1 MGLPRIRNL
10 VAPLCFLLLASSW
23 LVSDVEC
30 AKKAGGS
37 APVAAP
43 EATIEEVSAKQLE
56 RLLEDKDYV
65 AVYWYARSCTTC
77 DTVLAELEHIDD
89 DTDSFGVDFVK
100 INDKRLA
107 KQYGISKFPALTYF
121 REKEPII
128 YEGDLMDEA
137 GVLDFLTSLEAMD
150 LPDRIE
156 EVNAKILSKII
167 EDSDY
172 VAVLFCTDHENCPPG
187 NNNKPEC
194 KKCIKALQEL
204 ENIDDEADQLDIGF
218 VKIHDEDL
226 AEEYNL
232 GPLPKLVYYRH
243 QTPIVYEHELQR
255 EEDVL
260 EWLVEN
266 KATGDDDD
274 VIEEVNAKTLKTLIQ
289 NIDNLVVLFYDDED
303 EDSESVLQEL
313 ENIDDDC
320 AKHGIQFVRIDDP
333 KVSKEYGIDE
343 VPAIVYFEKQIPNVY
358 DDDLSDEEE
367 ILEWLLSQL
376 EKDEIEDVTD
386 EMLDKLIKEG
396 KSIAVLFYDNNDKK
410 SEKVLNELENIDD
423 ECDQLGINFVKM
435 DDVEE
440 AKDYGVTKFPKLVYF
455 EQGIPTVYEGSL
467 EQEEDV
473 LEWLERQ
480 TNSDEI
486 EDVTDEML
494 DMIIEKMQH
503 VAVLFYDKDSKTSQK
518 VLAELENID
527 DECDQNDIAFVKIDD
542 DNEAKEWG
550 IEELP
555 TMILFE
561 RGIPHIYEGD
571 LLKEEEL
578 LGWLVHQKR
587 HSEIPEI
594 TDEMKDKLMQM
605 YDHVAI
611 IFYDK
616 DDKQDIRVLNELENI
631 DDELEKEEIVIAR
644 LDNAEEAREYGLDHL
659 PALVYFENEI
669 PAIYEGDLMNE
680 EEVLEWLK
688 LQKYS
693 ATIEEVTDE
702 ILQDLIEDH
711 EYVCVYFSGACEEG
725 EKCDKILDDLENI
738 DDELDEAGIIFVTTE
753 DMVTAKK
760 YNIKNI
766 PSLVFF
772 RNKDPLVFSGD
783 LNDEDEVLAWLTDEE
798 TLEIPGKIEEVN
810 IKMLEKIL
818 SENEHI
824 VVFFYHDD
832 DKKAQKIIAELEN
845 IDDECEE
852 KDIDFVKTSDDDIDK
867 EYDLE
872 NLPALVFYRNKFRTI
887 YTGDMMKEEEILEW
901 VLEQYN
907 TKPEIIESVDRKT
920 LQVLVNEVEHLA
932 VLFYDDDC
940 ETCPKI
946 LEKLETIDDDTDKH
960 HIQFVKANDEK
971 LAHEIGIFSFPALVY
986 YETGV
991 PIMYD
996 GNLKNEKRILQWL
1009 IDHKNNKLPKPK
1021 LRKRYT
1027 DDVEDLDR
1035 EDRIDKKRSGGKKL
1049 KPIPRL
1055 DAVEH
1060 PKPAGQAKSTAGT
1073 KDTKGKAGSTATT
1086 TTKSTSASPSSKSA
1100 KPSKPEPKPAKVAA
1114 KKTTRAVD
1122 DDDDDDEGDLLNEYD
1137 VLDWMHGQKTDESIQ
1152 EVERDEL
1159 LSLIESQDFL
1169 GVVFYIE
1176 DDPNTPKI
1184 LRHIELIDDEAADYG
1199 ILLVKCSDRLMA
1211 KKFGF
1216 RNPPGVTYFRKGKSI
1231 NYDGDI
1237 DDEEELLDWLTD
1249 PHNMEMTDH
1258 IEKVNRKMF
1267 QKIRQASDYLAV
1279 FFYSD
1284 DCKQCPRVLA
1294 EIEHIDD
1301 EADGAGINFV
1311 KIDDK
1316 QMAKELGVYALPG
1329 IVFFKLSSKEPVIY
1343 AGDLNDEDEILN
1355 WLMTQKN
1362 PGGDIIEDL
1371 DGPKLLSL
1379 IEDSN
1384 ALAVYFWNK
1393 TTCEACFTKAAKKQR
1408 KAKER
1413 KGLLDAASSAE
1424 VVDDGT
1430 SDDSTVDGDV
1440 PSTPTT
1446 PSTAAA
1452 AQASVEDTDDC
1463 EQCSGVLESLENIDD
1478 DCDRH
1483 GIMFVKTDDLSIAE
1497 QYGISEYPVL
1507 VYFEDN
1513 VPNVFE
1519 GSLDEEE
1526 EVLQWLITQKTE
1538 DRIELITR
1546 VMLESMVDETQYL
1559 AVYFYKTKSPSY
1571 CRSFCSAE
1579 NIRKRKEFARE
1590 GISDKINCNICDQIL
1605 EGLEVIDD
1613 ELDVFGI
1620 HMVKIQDPQLAKR
1633 YSIKTFPAL
1642 VYFRNGNPLIYEGD
1656 LQNEQSVLEWL
1667 VDDDNRELAD
1677 EIEEVN
1683 ERMLDRLME
1692 QSPLLCVFYYDED
1705 CSECDDIL
1713 EELELIDGE
1722 VDLYGIDFVKV
1733 ASLDAA
1739 HKYGV
1744 TTIPSL
1750 VYYRKQI
1757 PMLYDGDMHDH
1768 ERVMNWLTSQD
1779 VFEIKNEIEEVNRKM
1794 LNKLLDE
1801 NEFLAVYFFEE
1812 DQEESEAV
1820 LEKLELIDSETDNLD
1835 ITFVKMGDPR
1845 YARKWGVTKLP
1856 AIVYFR
1862 KRFPSIYRGDMY
1874 DEQDVLEW
1882 LRKNRFRQPELN
1894 IFMYALI
1901 ALGLGFVIYTAFL
1914 LQCFKPAP
1922 PAPVPHPKQN

>member
-1 MGLPRIRNL
+1 MIFSRIRNL
-10 VAPLCFLLLASSW
+10 VAPLCCLLVLSSL
-23 LVSDVEC
+23 LVNNVDC
-30 AKKAGGS
+30 AKKATPS
-37 APVAAP
+37 PSD
-43 EATIEEVSAKQLE
+43 ATIEEVSAKQLE
-56 RLLEDKDYV
+56 RILEDKDYV

-107 KQYGISKFPALTYF
+107 KQYGITKFPALTYF

-156 EVNAKILSKII
+156 EVNSKILSKII

-172 VAVLFCTDHENCPPG
+172 VAVLFCTNHENCPPG

-204 ENIDDEADQLDIGF
+204 ENIDDEADELDIGF

-232 GPLPKLVYYRH
+232 GQLPKLVYYRH

-260 EWLVEN
+260 EWLIEN

-274 VIEEVNAKTLKTLIQ
+274 VIEEVNAKTLKTLVA
-289 NIDNLVVLFYDDED
+289 NIDNLVVLFYDEGDE
-303 EDSESVLQEL
+303 ESEKVLHEL

-320 AKHGIQFVRIDDP
+320 AKHGIQFVRIDDA
-333 KVSKEYGIDE
+333 KVSKEYGIDDI
-343 VPAIVYFEKQIPNVY
+343 PAIVYFEKEIPNVY

-367 ILEWLLSQL
+367 ILQWLLSQL

-396 KSIAVLFYDNNDKK
+396 KSVAVLFYDNNDKK
-410 SEKVLNELENIDD
+410 SEKILNELENIDD

-435 DDVEE
+435 DDLDE

-455 EQGIPTVYEGSL
+455 EQGIPTVFEGDM
-467 EQEEDV
+467 EDEEEV

-480 TNSDEI
+480 TSSDEI

-494 DMIIEKMQH
+494 DMIIDKMTH

-571 LLKEEEL
+571 LMKEEEL

-594 TDEMKDKLMQM
+594 TDEMKDKLMRT

-753 DMVTAKK
+753 DTLTAKK
-760 YNIKNI
+760 YNVKTL
-766 PSLVFF
+766 PALVFF
-772 RNKDPLVFSGD
+772 RNKDPLIYSGD

-818 SENEHI
+818 SENDHI
-824 VVFFYHDD
+824 VVFFYQDE
-832 DKKAQKIIAELEN
+832 DKKSLKIINELEN

-872 NLPALVFYRNKFRTI
+872 TLPALVFYRHKFRTI
-887 YTGDMMKEEEILEW
+887 YTGDLMNEEEILEW
-901 VLEQYN
+901 VLQQYGS
-907 TKPEIIESVDRKT
+907 KPEVIESVDRKT

-960 HIQFVKANDEK
+960 NIQFVKANDEK

-996 GNLKNEKRILQWL
+996 G
-1009 IDHKNNKLPKPK
+1009 
-1021 LRKRYT
+1021 
-1027 DDVEDLDR
+1027 
-1035 EDRIDKKRSGGKKL
+1035 
-1049 KPIPRL
+1049 
-1055 DAVEH
+1055 
-1060 PKPAGQAKSTAGT
+1060 
-1073 KDTKGKAGSTATT
+1073 
-1086 TTKSTSASPSSKSA
+1086 
-1100 KPSKPEPKPAKVAA
+1100 
-1114 KKTTRAVD
+1114 
-1122 DDDDDDEGDLLNEYD
+1122 DLLNEYD
-1137 VLDWMHGQKTDESIQ
+1137 VVDWMKDQKTDESIM
-1152 EVERDEL
+1152 EVDRDEL
-1159 LSLIESQDFL
+1159 LEFIETKDFL
-1169 GVVFYIE
+1169 AVVFYLE
-1176 DDPNTPKI
+1176 DDENSPKI

-1199 ILLVKCSDRLMA
+1199 ILLVKCSDKLMA

-1216 RNPPGVTYFRKGKSI
+1216 RNPPGVTYFRKSKAI

-1237 DDEEELLDWLTD
+1237 DDEEELLDWLTN

-1316 QMAKELGVYALPG
+1316 QMAKEYGVYALPG
-1329 IVFFKLSSKEPVIY
+1329 IVFFKLGSKDPVIY
-1343 AGDLNDEDEILN
+1343 AGDLNDENEILN

-1371 DGPKLLSL
+1371 SGTKLLKL
-1379 IEDSN
+1379 IEESSS
-1384 ALAVYFWNK
+1384 LAVYFY
-1393 TTCEACFTKAAKKQR
+1393 
-1408 KAKER
+1408 
-1413 KGLLDAASSAE
+1413 
-1424 VVDDGT
+1424 
-1430 SDDSTVDGDV
+1430 SDNCD
-1440 PSTPTT
+1440 
-1446 PSTAAA
+1446 
-1452 AQASVEDTDDC
+1452 
-1463 EQCSGVLESLENIDD
+1463 QCTGVLESLENIDD

-1483 GIMFVKTDDLSIAE
+1483 GIMFVKTDDFTIAE
-1497 QYGISEYPVL
+1497 YYGIFEYPVM
-1507 VYFEDN
+1507 VYYEDN

-1546 VMLESMVDETQYL
+1546 VMLESMVEETQYL
-1559 AVYFYKTKSPSY
+1559 AVYFY
-1571 CRSFCSAE
+1571 
-1579 NIRKRKEFARE
+1579 
-1590 GISDKINCNICDQIL
+1590 KINCNICDQIL

-1656 LQNEQSVLEWL
+1656 LQSEQSVLEWL
-1667 VDDDNRELAD
+1667 IDDDNRELAD

-1705 CSECDDIL
+1705 CQECEDIL

-1722 VDLYGIDFVKV
+1722 VDQYGIDFVKV

-1757 PMLYDGDMHDH
+1757 PMLYDGDLHDH
-1768 ERVMNWLTSQD
+1768 ARVMNWLTSQD

-1801 NEFLAVYFFEE
+1801 NDFLAIYFYEE
-1812 DQEESEAV
+1812 DHAESEAV
-1820 LEKLELIDSETDNLD
+1820 LQKLELIDSETDNLD

-1862 KRFPSIYRGDMY
+1862 KRFPSIYRGDLY
-1874 DEQDVLEW
+1874 DEQDVLDW

-1894 IFMYALI
+1894 VLMYGCI
-1901 ALGLGFVIYTAFL
+1901 ATALGFVVYTAFL
-1914 LQCFKPAP
+1914 LQCFKPTP
-1922 PAPVPHPKQN
+1922 PAPVQHPKQN